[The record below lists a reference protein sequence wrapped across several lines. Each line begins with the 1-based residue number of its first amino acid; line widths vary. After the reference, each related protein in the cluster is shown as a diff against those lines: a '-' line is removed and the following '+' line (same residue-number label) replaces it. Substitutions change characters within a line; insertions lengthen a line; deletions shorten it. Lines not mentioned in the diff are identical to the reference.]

1 MPMPEATVDED
12 NDAMLRKNNIRP
24 TRQSRTVHTVSESL
38 AVQEAPKEALRFCVL
53 APNAGHHAASD
64 VLTYDICHGS
74 HRLDGRSL
82 LETFCNGFVL
92 NLN

>member
-1 MPMPEATVDED
+1 MPEATVDED

-24 TRQSRTVHTVSESL
+24 TGQSRTVHSVSESL
-38 AVQEAPKEALRFCVL
+38 AVQEAPKEALRFRIL
-53 APNAGHHAASD
+53 APDPGHHAAAD
-64 VLTYDICHGS
+64 VLAYDICHGS
-74 HRLDGRSL
+74 RRLDGRSH